1 MLTLRRLPG
10 ESVTL
15 HVYDEDYTDF
25 CHATI
30 TVTVVAVHGSEV
42 TLAFQA
48 PKSVAILRDDAKEK
62 EKKT

>member
-48 PKSVAILRDDAKEK
+48 PAEVAILRDNAREK
-62 EKKT
+62 EKKR